1 MTKRCLIPS
10 NMNSFLLPSFLNSYH
25 IKYTI
30 LPSLALLIIAI
41 ISVNPKNWVTSDVH
55 HFYFEIIAVVLSAI
69 VGFYCITRAYTLN
82 EKFTLFVGVGFLT
95 VTVIDFLHAALSF
108 NAAGDSTFLRYFIP
122 QTWFAGRTFLGA
134 MLVYAV
140 LRYSPTSP
148 SENQSAPQ
156 RQNLHKND
164 NKDLQ
169 PVIGD
174 NDNERL
180 HASLLFSLVVFSI
193 LAISVVVVSFFSIF
207 PNIVLNYFIHRPY
220 EIPSLFLFSLALAY
234 FYKKRLY
241 KINDVFYKGILGA
254 LIIDIFGQAIMSLSG
269 MNFDTAH
276 NISHILKI
284 CSLFVIVSSLA
295 ISSIQYNKILK
306 QREKVILDQYEE
318 LKEADIM
325 KDEFIKIAAHELR
338 TPIQPILSTTD
349 ILKSKTTNEQEQE
362 LLDITIRNAKRL
374 QGLADNILD
383 VSKIESRSFEL
394 NLEFHDLNDIIINV
408 INDLVLDKK
417 FTNKKGVKLIYE
429 PKTVF
434 VNVDKVRL
442 TQVISNLL
450 NNAIKN
456 TTEGSISVEAQISDG
471 KAVVSVK
478 DTGKGIDPEVYPKL
492 FSKFA
497 TKSPTGGTGL
507 GLFISKSIIDAHGG
521 KIWVEN
527 NPIGDGLGTV
537 FKFTL
542 PLNKFERQ
550 LDTNRK

>member
-1 MTKRCLIPS
+1 MI

-30 LPSLALLIIAI
+30 FPSLALLIIAI
-41 ISVNPKNWVTSDVH
+41 ISVDPKNWVTSDVH

-82 EKFTLFVGVGFLT
+82 EKFTLFVGIGFLT
-95 VTVIDFLHAALSF
+95 VTVIDVLHAALSY
-108 NAAGDSTFLRYFIP
+108 NAAGDSAFLRYFIP
-122 QTWFAGRTFLGA
+122 QTWFAGRTFLGG

-140 LRYSPTSP
+140 LKYSPTSS
-148 SENQSAPQ
+148 SENQSASEK
-156 RQNLHKND
+156 QNLHKND

-169 PVIGD
+169 PVISD
-174 NDNERL
+174 KDSERL
-180 HASLLFSLVVFSI
+180 HASLLLFSLVVFAI

-207 PNIVLNYFIHRPY
+207 PNIVTNYFIHRPY
-220 EIPSLFLFSLALAY
+220 EIPSLLLFSLALAY

-306 QREKVILDQYEE
+306 QREKVILDQFEE
-318 LKEADIM
+318 LKEADKM
-325 KDEFIKIAAHELR
+325 KDEFINIAAHELR

-349 ILKSKTTNEQEQE
+349 LLKSKTTNEQDQE
-362 LLDITIRNAKRL
+362 LLNITIRNAKRL

-383 VSKIESRSFEL
+383 ASKIESRSLEL
-394 NLEFHDLNDIIINV
+394 NLGFHDLNDIIINV

-417 FTNKKGVKLIYE
+417 FTNKKGVKLMYE
-429 PKTVF
+429 PETIY

-456 TTEGSISVEAQISDG
+456 TSEGSITVEAQNSDG
-471 KAVVSVK
+471 KAVVSVR
-478 DTGKGIDPEVYPKL
+478 DTGNGIDPELYPRL

-507 GLFISKSIIDAHGG
+507 GLFISKSIIEAHGG

-527 NPIGDGLGTV
+527 NPSGNGLGTV
-537 FKFTL
+537 FRFNL
-542 PLNKFERQ
+542 PLNEVERQ
-550 LDTNRK
+550 LDTDRK

>member
-1 MTKRCLIPS
+1 
-10 NMNSFLLPSFLNSYH
+10 MNSFLLPSFLNSYH

-30 LPSLALLIIAI
+30 FPSLALLIIAI
-41 ISVNPKNWVTSDVH
+41 ISVDPKNWVTSDVH

-82 EKFTLFVGVGFLT
+82 EKFTLFVGIGFLT
-95 VTVIDFLHAALSF
+95 VTVIDILHAALSY
-108 NAAGDSTFLRYFIP
+108 NAAGDSAFLRYFIP
-122 QTWFAGRTFLGA
+122 QTWFAGRTFLGG

-140 LRYSPTSP
+140 LKYSPTSS
-148 SENQSAPQ
+148 SENQSASE

-169 PVIGD
+169 PVISD
-174 NDNERL
+174 KDSERL
-180 HASLLFSLVVFSI
+180 HASLLLFSLVVFAI

-207 PNIVLNYFIHRPY
+207 PNIVTNYFIHRPY
-220 EIPSLFLFSLALAY
+220 EIPSLLLFSLALAY

-306 QREKVILDQYEE
+306 QREKVILDQFEE
-318 LKEADIM
+318 LKEADKM
-325 KDEFIKIAAHELR
+325 KDEFINIAAHELR

-349 ILKSKTTNEQEQE
+349 LLKSKTTNEQDQE
-362 LLDITIRNAKRL
+362 LLNITIRNAKRL

-383 VSKIESRSFEL
+383 ASKIESRSLEL
-394 NLEFHDLNDIIINV
+394 NLGFHDLNDIIINV

-417 FTNKKGVKLIYE
+417 FTNKKGVKLMYE
-429 PKTVF
+429 PETIY

-456 TTEGSISVEAQISDG
+456 TSEGSITVEAQNSNG
-471 KAVVSVK
+471 KAVVSVR
-478 DTGKGIDPEVYPKL
+478 DTGNGIDPELYPKL

-507 GLFISKSIIDAHGG
+507 GLFISKSIIEAHGG

-527 NPIGDGLGTV
+527 NPSGNSLGAV
-537 FKFTL
+537 FRFTL
-542 PLNKFERQ
+542 PLNEVERQ
-550 LDTNRK
+550 LDTDRK

>member
-1 MTKRCLIPS
+1 MI
-10 NMNSFLLPSFLNSYH
+10 NVNSFLRPSILNSYH

-30 LPSLALLIIAI
+30 FPSLALIIIAI

-95 VTVIDFLHAALSF
+95 VTVIDLLHAVLSY
-108 NAAGDSTFLRYFIP
+108 NAAGDSAFLRYFIP
-122 QTWFAGRTFLGA
+122 QTWFAGRTFLGG

-140 LRYSPTSP
+140 IKYSPTGI
-148 SENQSAPQ
+148 SENQSPPE
-156 RQNLHKND
+156 RQSLHKNV
-164 NKDLQ
+164 NKNLQ
-169 PVIGD
+169 HVIGE
-174 NDNERL
+174 NDGERL
-180 HASLLFSLVVFSI
+180 HASLLLFSLVVFAI
-193 LAISVVVVSFFSIF
+193 LAISVVIVSFFSIF
-207 PNIVLNYFIHRPY
+207 PIIVTSYFVHRPY
-220 EIPSLFLFSLALAY
+220 EIPSLVLFSLALAY

-241 KINDVFYKGILGA
+241 KVNDVFYKGLLGA
-254 LIIDIFGQAIMSLSG
+254 LIIDIFGQAIMSFSG

-306 QREKVILDQYEE
+306 QRERLILDQYEE
-318 LKEADIM
+318 LKEADKM
-325 KDEFIKIAAHELR
+325 KDEFINIAAHELR
-338 TPIQPILSTTD
+338 TPIQPILSMAD
-349 ILKSKTTNEQEQE
+349 LLKSKSTNKQDQE
-362 LLDITIRNAKRL
+362 LLNITIRNAKRL

-383 VSKIESRSFEL
+383 ASKIESRSLEL
-394 NLEFHDLNDIIINV
+394 KLGLYDLNDIIINV
-408 INDLVLDKK
+408 INDLVLDKN
-417 FTNKKGVKLIYE
+417 FTNKNGVKLMYE
-429 PKTVF
+429 PETIY

-442 TQVISNLL
+442 SQVMSNLL

-456 TTEGSISVEAQISDG
+456 TSEGSITVEALNIDS
-471 KAVVSVK
+471 KAVVSVR
-478 DTGKGIDPEVYPKL
+478 DTGKGIDPELYPKL
-492 FSKFA
+492 FTKFA

-507 GLFISKSIIDAHGG
+507 GLFISKSIIEAHGG

-527 NPIGDGLGTV
+527 NPSGYGLGTV

-542 PLNKFERQ
+542 PLDKSMSTSNS
-550 LDTNRK
+550 TNSRIPH

>member
-1 MTKRCLIPS
+1 MI

-30 LPSLALLIIAI
+30 FPSLVLLIIAV
-41 ISVNPKNWVTSDVH
+41 ISVDPKNWVTSDVH

-82 EKFTLFVGVGFLT
+82 EKFTLFVGIGFLT
-95 VTVIDFLHAALSF
+95 VTVIDFLHAALSY
-108 NAAGDSTFLRYFIP
+108 NAAGDSAFLRYFIP
-122 QTWFAGRTFLGA
+122 QTWFAGRTFLGG

-140 LRYSPTSP
+140 LKYSPTSS
-148 SENQSAPQ
+148 SENQSASE

-169 PVIGD
+169 PVISD
-174 NDNERL
+174 KDSERL
-180 HASLLFSLVVFSI
+180 HASLLLFSLVVFAI

-207 PNIVLNYFIHRPY
+207 PNIVTNYFIHRPY
-220 EIPSLFLFSLALAY
+220 EIPSLLLFSLALAY

-306 QREKVILDQYEE
+306 QREKVILDQFEE
-318 LKEADIM
+318 LKEADKM
-325 KDEFIKIAAHELR
+325 KDEFINIAAHELR

-349 ILKSKTTNEQEQE
+349 LLKSKTTNEQDQE
-362 LLDITIRNAKRL
+362 LLNITIRNAKRL

-383 VSKIESRSFEL
+383 ASKIESRSLEL
-394 NLEFHDLNDIIINV
+394 NLGFHDLNDIIINV

-417 FTNKKGVKLIYE
+417 FTNKKGVKLMYE
-429 PKTVF
+429 PETIY

-456 TTEGSISVEAQISDG
+456 TSEGSITVEAQNSDG
-471 KAVVSVK
+471 KAVVSVR
-478 DTGKGIDPEVYPKL
+478 DTGNGIDPELYPRL

-507 GLFISKSIIDAHGG
+507 GLFISKSIIEAHGG

-527 NPIGDGLGTV
+527 NPSGNGLGTV

-542 PLNKFERQ
+542 PLNEVERQ
-550 LDTNRK
+550 LDTDRK

>member
-1 MTKRCLIPS
+1 MI
-10 NMNSFLLPSFLNSYH
+10 NVNSFLRPSILNSYH

-30 LPSLALLIIAI
+30 FPSLALIIIAI

-95 VTVIDFLHAALSF
+95 VTVIDLLHAVLSY
-108 NAAGDSTFLRYFIP
+108 NAAGDSAFLRYFIP
-122 QTWFAGRTFLGA
+122 QTWFAGRTFLGG

-140 LRYSPTSP
+140 IKYSPTSI
-148 SENQSAPQ
+148 SENQSPSE
-156 RQNLHKND
+156 RQGLHKNV
-164 NKDLQ
+164 NKNLQ
-169 PVIGD
+169 HAIGE
-174 NDNERL
+174 NDGERL
-180 HASLLFSLVVFSI
+180 HASLLLFSLVVFAI
-193 LAISVVVVSFFSIF
+193 LAISVVIVSFFSIF
-207 PNIVLNYFIHRPY
+207 PIIVTSYFVHRPY
-220 EIPSLFLFSLALAY
+220 EIPSLVLFSLALAY

-241 KINDVFYKGILGA
+241 KVNDVFYKGLLGA
-254 LIIDIFGQAIMSLSG
+254 LIIDIFGQAIMSFSG

-306 QREKVILDQYEE
+306 QRERLILDQYEE
-318 LKEADIM
+318 LKEADKM
-325 KDEFIKIAAHELR
+325 KDEFINIAAHELR
-338 TPIQPILSTTD
+338 TPIQPILSMAD
-349 ILKSKTTNEQEQE
+349 LLKSKSTNKQDQE
-362 LLDITIRNAKRL
+362 LLNITIRNAKRL

-383 VSKIESRSFEL
+383 ASKIESRSLEL
-394 NLEFHDLNDIIINV
+394 KLGLYDLNDIIINV
-408 INDLVLDKK
+408 INDLVLDKN
-417 FTNKKGVKLIYE
+417 FTNKNGVKLKYE
-429 PKTVF
+429 PETIY

-442 TQVISNLL
+442 SQVMSNLL

-456 TTEGSISVEAQISDG
+456 TSEGSITVEALNIDS
-471 KAVVSVK
+471 KAVVSVR
-478 DTGKGIDPEVYPKL
+478 DTGKGIDPELYPKL
-492 FSKFA
+492 FTKFA

-507 GLFISKSIIDAHGG
+507 GLFISKSIIEAHGG

-527 NPIGDGLGTV
+527 NPSGYGLGTV

-542 PLNKFERQ
+542 PLDKSMSTSNS
-550 LDTNRK
+550 TNSRISH

>member
-1 MTKRCLIPS
+1 MI

-30 LPSLALLIIAI
+30 FPSLALLIIAI
-41 ISVNPKNWVTSDVH
+41 ISVDPKNWVTSDVH

-82 EKFTLFVGVGFLT
+82 EKFTLFVGIGFLT
-95 VTVIDFLHAALSF
+95 VTVIDFLHAALSY

-122 QTWFAGRTFLGA
+122 QTWFAGRTFLGG

-140 LRYSPTSP
+140 LKYSPTSS
-148 SENQSAPQ
+148 SENQSASE

-169 PVIGD
+169 PVTSD
-174 NDNERL
+174 KDSERL
-180 HASLLFSLVVFSI
+180 HASLLLFSLVVFAI

-207 PNIVLNYFIHRPY
+207 PNIVTNYFIHRPY
-220 EIPSLFLFSLALAY
+220 EIPSLLLFSLALAY

-306 QREKVILDQYEE
+306 QREKVILDQFEE
-318 LKEADIM
+318 LKEADKM
-325 KDEFIKIAAHELR
+325 KDEFINIAAHELR

-349 ILKSKTTNEQEQE
+349 LLKSKTTNEQDQE
-362 LLDITIRNAKRL
+362 LLNITIRNAKRL

-383 VSKIESRSFEL
+383 ASKIESRSLEL
-394 NLEFHDLNDIIINV
+394 NLGFHDLNDIIINV

-417 FTNKKGVKLIYE
+417 FTNKKGVKLMYE
-429 PKTVF
+429 PETIY

-456 TTEGSISVEAQISDG
+456 TSEGSITVEAQNSDG
-471 KAVVSVK
+471 KAVVSVR
-478 DTGKGIDPEVYPKL
+478 DTGNGIDPELYPKL

-507 GLFISKSIIDAHGG
+507 GLFISKSIIEAHGG

-527 NPIGDGLGTV
+527 NPSGNGLGTV
-537 FKFTL
+537 FRFTL
-542 PLNKFERQ
+542 PLNEVERQ
-550 LDTNRK
+550 LDTDRK

>member
-1 MTKRCLIPS
+1 MI

-30 LPSLALLIIAI
+30 FPSLALLIIAI
-41 ISVNPKNWVTSDVH
+41 ISVDPKNWVTSDVH

-82 EKFTLFVGVGFLT
+82 EKFTLFVGIGFLT
-95 VTVIDFLHAALSF
+95 VTVIDVLHAALSY
-108 NAAGDSTFLRYFIP
+108 NAAGDSAFLRYFIP
-122 QTWFAGRTFLGA
+122 QTWFAGRTFLGG

-140 LRYSPTSP
+140 LKYSPTSS
-148 SENQSAPQ
+148 SENQSASEK
-156 RQNLHKND
+156 QNLHKND

-169 PVIGD
+169 PVISD
-174 NDNERL
+174 KDSERL
-180 HASLLFSLVVFSI
+180 HASLLLFSLVVFAI

-207 PNIVLNYFIHRPY
+207 PNIVTNYFIHRPY
-220 EIPSLFLFSLALAY
+220 EIPSLLLFSLALAY

-306 QREKVILDQYEE
+306 QREKVILDQFEE
-318 LKEADIM
+318 LKEADKM
-325 KDEFIKIAAHELR
+325 KDEFINIAAHELR

-349 ILKSKTTNEQEQE
+349 LLKSKTTNEQDQE
-362 LLDITIRNAKRL
+362 LLNITIRNAKRL

-383 VSKIESRSFEL
+383 ASKIESRSLEL
-394 NLEFHDLNDIIINV
+394 NLGFHDLNDIIINV

-429 PKTVF
+429 PETIY

-456 TTEGSISVEAQISDG
+456 TSEGSITVEAQNSDG
-471 KAVVSVK
+471 KAVVSVR
-478 DTGKGIDPEVYPKL
+478 DTGNGIDPELYPRL

-507 GLFISKSIIDAHGG
+507 GLFISKSIIEAHGG

-527 NPIGDGLGTV
+527 NPSGNGLGTV
-537 FKFTL
+537 FRFTL
-542 PLNKFERQ
+542 PLNEVERQ
-550 LDTNRK
+550 LDTDRK

>member
-1 MTKRCLIPS
+1 MI

-30 LPSLALLIIAI
+30 FPSLALLIIAI
-41 ISVNPKNWVTSDVH
+41 ISVDPKNWVTSDVH

-82 EKFTLFVGVGFLT
+82 EKFTLFVGIGFLT
-95 VTVIDFLHAALSF
+95 VTVIDFLHAALSY
-108 NAAGDSTFLRYFIP
+108 NAAGDSAFLRYFIP
-122 QTWFAGRTFLGA
+122 QTWFAGRTFLGG

-140 LRYSPTSP
+140 LKYSPTSS
-148 SENQSAPQ
+148 SENQSASE

-169 PVIGD
+169 PIISD
-174 NDNERL
+174 KDSERL
-180 HASLLFSLVVFSI
+180 HASLLLFSLVVFAI

-207 PNIVLNYFIHRPY
+207 PNIVTNYFIHRPY
-220 EIPSLFLFSLALAY
+220 EIPSLLLFSLALAY

-306 QREKVILDQYEE
+306 QREKVILDQFEE
-318 LKEADIM
+318 LKEADKM
-325 KDEFIKIAAHELR
+325 KDEFINIAAHELR

-349 ILKSKTTNEQEQE
+349 LLKSKTTNEQDQE
-362 LLDITIRNAKRL
+362 LLNITIRNAKRL

-383 VSKIESRSFEL
+383 ASKIESRSLEL
-394 NLEFHDLNDIIINV
+394 NLGFHDLNDIIINV

-417 FTNKKGVKLIYE
+417 FTNKKGVKLMYE
-429 PKTVF
+429 PETIY

-456 TTEGSISVEAQISDG
+456 TSEGSITVEAQNSDG
-471 KAVVSVK
+471 KAVVSVR
-478 DTGKGIDPEVYPKL
+478 DTGNGIDPELYPRL

-507 GLFISKSIIDAHGG
+507 GLFISKSIIEAHGG

-527 NPIGDGLGTV
+527 NPSDNGLGTV
-537 FKFTL
+537 FRFTL
-542 PLNKFERQ
+542 PLNEVERQ
-550 LDTNRK
+550 LDTDRK

>member
-10 NMNSFLLPSFLNSYH
+10 NMNSFVLPSFLNSYH

-30 LPSLALLIIAI
+30 FPSLALLIIAI

-148 SENQSAPQ
+148 SENQSASQ

-174 NDNERL
+174 NDSERL

-207 PNIVLNYFIHRPY
+207 PNIVSNYFIHRPY

-241 KINDVFYKGILGA
+241 KINDVFYKGLLGA

-429 PKTVF
+429 PKTIF

-497 TKSPTGGTGL
+497 TKSTTGGTGL

-542 PLNKFERQ
+542 PLNKFKRK

>member
-1 MTKRCLIPS
+1 MI
-10 NMNSFLLPSFLNSYH
+10 NMNSFLLPSILNSYH

-30 LPSLALLIIAI
+30 FPSLILIIITI
-41 ISVNPKNWVTSDVH
+41 ISVNPENWVTSDVH

-69 VGFYCITRAYTLN
+69 VGFYCITRAYMLN

-95 VTVIDFLHAALSF
+95 VTVIDLLHAVFSY
-108 NAAGDSTFLRYFIP
+108 NAAGDSVFLRYFIP
-122 QTWFAGRTFLGA
+122 QTWFAGRTFLGG

-140 LRYSPTSP
+140 LKYSPTSP
-148 SENQSAPQ
+148 SENQSSSE
-156 RQNLHKND
+156 RQSLHKND

-169 PVIGD
+169 HAIGD
-174 NDNERL
+174 NDGERL
-180 HASLLFSLVVFSI
+180 HASLLLFSLVVFAI

-207 PNIVLNYFIHRPY
+207 PIIVTNYFVHRPY
-220 EIPSLFLFSLALAY
+220 EIPSLVLFSLALAY
-234 FYKKRLY
+234 FYKKKLY

-254 LIIDIFGQAIMSLSG
+254 LIIDIFGQAIMSFSG

-295 ISSIQYNKILK
+295 ISSIQYNKILR

-318 LKEADIM
+318 LKEADKM
-325 KDEFIKIAAHELR
+325 KDEFINIAAHELR
-338 TPIQPILSTTD
+338 TPIQPILSMAD
-349 ILKSKTTNEQEQE
+349 LLKSKTTNEQDQE
-362 LLDITIRNAKRL
+362 LLNITIRNAKRL

-383 VSKIESRSFEL
+383 ASKIESRSLEL
-394 NLEFHDLNDIIINV
+394 KLGLYDLNDIIINV

-429 PKTVF
+429 PETF
-434 VNVDKVRL
+434 YVNVDKVRVS
-442 TQVISNLL
+442 QVISNLL
-450 NNAIKN
+450 SNAIKN
-456 TTEGSISVEAQISDG
+456 TSEGSITVEAQNIDS
-471 KAVVSVK
+471 KAVVSVR
-478 DTGKGIDPEVYPKL
+478 DTGIGIDPELYPKL
-492 FSKFA
+492 FTKFA

-507 GLFISKSIIDAHGG
+507 GLFISKSIIEAHGG

-527 NPIGDGLGTV
+527 NPSGYGLGTV

-542 PLNKFERQ
+542 PLNKS
-550 LDTNRK
+550 LSKSNSTNSTIT

>member
-1 MTKRCLIPS
+1 MI
-10 NMNSFLLPSFLNSYH
+10 NVDSFLRPSILNSYH

-30 LPSLALLIIAI
+30 FPSLALIIIAI

-95 VTVIDFLHAALSF
+95 VTVIDLLHAVLSY
-108 NAAGDSTFLRYFIP
+108 NAAGDSAFLRYFIP
-122 QTWFAGRTFLGA
+122 QTWFAGRTFLGG

-140 LRYSPTSP
+140 IKYSPTGI
-148 SENQSAPQ
+148 SENQSPPE
-156 RQNLHKND
+156 RQSLHKNV
-164 NKDLQ
+164 NKNLQ
-169 PVIGD
+169 HVIGE
-174 NDNERL
+174 NDGERL
-180 HASLLFSLVVFSI
+180 HASLLLFSLVVFAI
-193 LAISVVVVSFFSIF
+193 LAISVVIVSFFSIF
-207 PNIVLNYFIHRPY
+207 PIIVTSYFVHRPY
-220 EIPSLFLFSLALAY
+220 EIPSLVLFSLALAY

-241 KINDVFYKGILGA
+241 KVNDVFYKGLLGA
-254 LIIDIFGQAIMSLSG
+254 LIIDIFGQAIMSFSG

-306 QREKVILDQYEE
+306 QRERLILDQYEE
-318 LKEADIM
+318 LKEADKM
-325 KDEFIKIAAHELR
+325 KDEFINIAAHELR
-338 TPIQPILSTTD
+338 TPIQPILSMAD
-349 ILKSKTTNEQEQE
+349 LLKSKSTNKQDQE
-362 LLDITIRNAKRL
+362 LLNITIRNAKRL

-383 VSKIESRSFEL
+383 ASKIESRSLEL
-394 NLEFHDLNDIIINV
+394 KLGLYDLNDIIINV
-408 INDLVLDKK
+408 INDLVLDKN
-417 FTNKKGVKLIYE
+417 FTNKNGVKLMYE
-429 PKTVF
+429 PETIY

-442 TQVISNLL
+442 SQVMSNLL

-456 TTEGSISVEAQISDG
+456 TSEGSITVEALNIDS
-471 KAVVSVK
+471 KAVVSVR
-478 DTGKGIDPEVYPKL
+478 DTGKGIDPELYPKL
-492 FSKFA
+492 FTKFA

-507 GLFISKSIIDAHGG
+507 GLFISKSIIEAHGG

-527 NPIGDGLGTV
+527 NSSGYGLGTV

-542 PLNKFERQ
+542 PLDKSMSTSNS
-550 LDTNRK
+550 TNSRIPH

>member
-1 MTKRCLIPS
+1 MI
-10 NMNSFLLPSFLNSYH
+10 NVDSFLRPSILNSYH

-30 LPSLALLIIAI
+30 FPSLALIIIAI

-95 VTVIDFLHAALSF
+95 VTVIDLLHAVLSY
-108 NAAGDSTFLRYFIP
+108 NAAGDSAFLRYFIP
-122 QTWFAGRTFLGA
+122 QTWFAGRTFLGG

-140 LRYSPTSP
+140 IKYSPTGI
-148 SENQSAPQ
+148 SENQSPSE
-156 RQNLHKND
+156 RQGLHKNV
-164 NKDLQ
+164 NKNLQ
-169 PVIGD
+169 HVIGE
-174 NDNERL
+174 NDGERL
-180 HASLLFSLVVFSI
+180 HASLLLFSLVVFAI
-193 LAISVVVVSFFSIF
+193 LAISVVIVSFFSIF
-207 PNIVLNYFIHRPY
+207 PIIVTSYFVHRPY
-220 EIPSLFLFSLALAY
+220 EIPSLVLFSLALAY

-241 KINDVFYKGILGA
+241 KVNDVFYKGLLGA
-254 LIIDIFGQAIMSLSG
+254 LIIDIFGQAIMSFSG

-306 QREKVILDQYEE
+306 QRERLILDQYEE
-318 LKEADIM
+318 LKEADKM
-325 KDEFIKIAAHELR
+325 KDEFINIAAHELR
-338 TPIQPILSTTD
+338 TPIQPILSMAD
-349 ILKSKTTNEQEQE
+349 LLKSKSTNKQDQE
-362 LLDITIRNAKRL
+362 LLNITIRNAKRL

-383 VSKIESRSFEL
+383 ASKIESRSLEL
-394 NLEFHDLNDIIINV
+394 KLGLYDLNDIIINV
-408 INDLVLDKK
+408 INDLVLDKN
-417 FTNKKGVKLIYE
+417 FTNKNGVKLKYE
-429 PKTVF
+429 PETIY

-442 TQVISNLL
+442 SQVISNLL

-456 TTEGSISVEAQISDG
+456 TSEGSITVEALNIDS
-471 KAVVSVK
+471 KAVVSVR
-478 DTGKGIDPEVYPKL
+478 DTGKGIDPELYPKL
-492 FSKFA
+492 FTKFA

-507 GLFISKSIIDAHGG
+507 GLFISKSIIEAHGG

-527 NPIGDGLGTV
+527 NPSGYGLGTV

-542 PLNKFERQ
+542 PLDKSMSTSNS
-550 LDTNRK
+550 TNSRISH

>member
-1 MTKRCLIPS
+1 MI
-10 NMNSFLLPSFLNSYH
+10 NVNSFLRPSILNSYH

-30 LPSLALLIIAI
+30 FPSLALIIIAI

-95 VTVIDFLHAALSF
+95 VTVIDLLHAVLSY
-108 NAAGDSTFLRYFIP
+108 NAAGDSAFLRYFIP
-122 QTWFAGRTFLGA
+122 QTWFAGRTFLGG

-140 LRYSPTSP
+140 IKYSPTGI
-148 SENQSAPQ
+148 SENQSPPE
-156 RQNLHKND
+156 RQSLHKNV
-164 NKDLQ
+164 NKNLQ
-169 PVIGD
+169 HVIGE
-174 NDNERL
+174 NDGERL
-180 HASLLFSLVVFSI
+180 HASLLLFSLVVFAI
-193 LAISVVVVSFFSIF
+193 LAISVVIVSFFSIF
-207 PNIVLNYFIHRPY
+207 PIIVTSYFVHRPY
-220 EIPSLFLFSLALAY
+220 EIPSLVLFSLALAY

-241 KINDVFYKGILGA
+241 KVNDVFYKGLLGA
-254 LIIDIFGQAIMSLSG
+254 LIIDIFGQAIMSFSG

-306 QREKVILDQYEE
+306 QRERLILDQYEE
-318 LKEADIM
+318 LKEADKM
-325 KDEFIKIAAHELR
+325 KDEFINIAAHELR
-338 TPIQPILSTTD
+338 TPIQPILSMAD
-349 ILKSKTTNEQEQE
+349 LLKSKSTNKQDQE
-362 LLDITIRNAKRL
+362 LLNITIRNAKRL

-383 VSKIESRSFEL
+383 ASKIESRSLEL
-394 NLEFHDLNDIIINV
+394 KLGLYDLNDIIINV
-408 INDLVLDKK
+408 INDLVLDKN
-417 FTNKKGVKLIYE
+417 FTNKNGVKLMYE
-429 PKTVF
+429 PETIY

-442 TQVISNLL
+442 SQVMSNLL

-456 TTEGSISVEAQISDG
+456 TSEGSITVEALNIDS
-471 KAVVSVK
+471 KAVVSVR
-478 DTGKGIDPEVYPKL
+478 DTGKGIDPELYPKL
-492 FSKFA
+492 FTKFA

-507 GLFISKSIIDAHGG
+507 GLFISKSIIEAHGG

-527 NPIGDGLGTV
+527 NPSGYGLGTV

-542 PLNKFERQ
+542 PLDKSMSTSNS
-550 LDTNRK
+550 TNSRISH

>member
-1 MTKRCLIPS
+1 
-10 NMNSFLLPSFLNSYH
+10 
-25 IKYTI
+25 
-30 LPSLALLIIAI
+30 
-41 ISVNPKNWVTSDVH
+41 
-55 HFYFEIIAVVLSAI
+55 
-69 VGFYCITRAYTLN
+69 LN
-82 EKFTLFVGVGFLT
+82 EKFTLFVGIGFLT
-95 VTVIDFLHAALSF
+95 VTVIDVLHAALSY
-108 NAAGDSTFLRYFIP
+108 NAAGDSAFLRYFIP
-122 QTWFAGRTFLGA
+122 QTWFAGRTFLGG

-140 LRYSPTSP
+140 LKYSPTSS
-148 SENQSAPQ
+148 SENQSASE

-169 PVIGD
+169 PAISD
-174 NDNERL
+174 KDSERL
-180 HASLLFSLVVFSI
+180 HASLLLFSLVVFAI

-207 PNIVLNYFIHRPY
+207 PNIVTNYFIHRPY
-220 EIPSLFLFSLALAY
+220 EIPSLLLFSLALAY

-306 QREKVILDQYEE
+306 QREKVILDQFEE
-318 LKEADIM
+318 LKEADKM
-325 KDEFIKIAAHELR
+325 KDEFINIAAHELR

-349 ILKSKTTNEQEQE
+349 LLKSKTTNEQDQE
-362 LLDITIRNAKRL
+362 LLNITIRNAKRL

-383 VSKIESRSFEL
+383 ASKIESRSLEL
-394 NLEFHDLNDIIINV
+394 NLGFHDLNDIIINV

-429 PKTVF
+429 PETIY

-456 TTEGSISVEAQISDG
+456 TSEGSITVEAQNSDG
-471 KAVVSVK
+471 KAVVSVR
-478 DTGKGIDPEVYPKL
+478 DTGNGIDPELYPRL

-507 GLFISKSIIDAHGG
+507 GLFISKSIIEAHGG

-527 NPIGDGLGTV
+527 NPSDNGLGTV
-537 FKFTL
+537 FRFTL
-542 PLNKFERQ
+542 PLNEVERQ
-550 LDTNRK
+550 LDTDRK

>member
-1 MTKRCLIPS
+1 MI

-30 LPSLALLIIAI
+30 FPSLALLIIAI
-41 ISVNPKNWVTSDVH
+41 ISVDPKNWVTSDVH

-82 EKFTLFVGVGFLT
+82 EKFTLFVGIGFLT
-95 VTVIDFLHAALSF
+95 VTVIDVLHAALSY
-108 NAAGDSTFLRYFIP
+108 NAAGDSAFLRYFIP
-122 QTWFAGRTFLGA
+122 QTWFAGRTFLGG

-140 LRYSPTSP
+140 LKYSPTSS
-148 SENQSAPQ
+148 SENQSASEK
-156 RQNLHKND
+156 QNLHKND

-169 PVIGD
+169 PVISD
-174 NDNERL
+174 KDSERL
-180 HASLLFSLVVFSI
+180 HASLLLFSLVVFAI

-207 PNIVLNYFIHRPY
+207 PNIVTNYFIHRPY
-220 EIPSLFLFSLALAY
+220 EIPSLLLFSLALAY

-306 QREKVILDQYEE
+306 QREKVILDQFEE
-318 LKEADIM
+318 LKEADKM
-325 KDEFIKIAAHELR
+325 KDEFINIAAHELR

-349 ILKSKTTNEQEQE
+349 LLKSKTTNEQDQE
-362 LLDITIRNAKRL
+362 LLNITIRNAKRL

-383 VSKIESRSFEL
+383 ASKIESRSLEL
-394 NLEFHDLNDIIINV
+394 NLGFHDLNDIIINV

-429 PKTVF
+429 PETIY

-456 TTEGSISVEAQISDG
+456 TSEGSITVEAQNIDG
-471 KAVVSVK
+471 KAVVSVR
-478 DTGKGIDPEVYPKL
+478 DTGNGIDPELYPRL

-507 GLFISKSIIDAHGG
+507 GLFISKSIIEAHGG

-527 NPIGDGLGTV
+527 NPSGNGLGTV
-537 FKFTL
+537 FRFNL
-542 PLNKFERQ
+542 PLNEVERQ
-550 LDTNRK
+550 LDTDRK

>member
-1 MTKRCLIPS
+1 MI

-30 LPSLALLIIAI
+30 FPSLALLIIAI
-41 ISVNPKNWVTSDVH
+41 ISVDPKNWVTSDVH

-82 EKFTLFVGVGFLT
+82 EKFTLFVGIGFLT
-95 VTVIDFLHAALSF
+95 VTVIDVLHAALSY
-108 NAAGDSTFLRYFIP
+108 NAAGDSAFLRYFIP
-122 QTWFAGRTFLGA
+122 QTWFAGRTFLGG

-140 LRYSPTSP
+140 LKYSPTSS
-148 SENQSAPQ
+148 SENQSASE

-164 NKDLQ
+164 NKDFQ
-169 PVIGD
+169 PVISD
-174 NDNERL
+174 KDSERL
-180 HASLLFSLVVFSI
+180 HASLLLFSLVVFAI

-207 PNIVLNYFIHRPY
+207 PNIVTNYFIHRPY
-220 EIPSLFLFSLALAY
+220 EIPSLLLFSLALAY

-306 QREKVILDQYEE
+306 QREKVILDQFEE
-318 LKEADIM
+318 LKEADKM
-325 KDEFIKIAAHELR
+325 KDEFINIAAHELR

-349 ILKSKTTNEQEQE
+349 LLKSKTTNEQDQE
-362 LLDITIRNAKRL
+362 LLNITIRNAKRL

-383 VSKIESRSFEL
+383 ASKIESRSLEL
-394 NLEFHDLNDIIINV
+394 NLGFHDLNDIIINV

-429 PKTVF
+429 PETIY

-456 TTEGSISVEAQISDG
+456 TSEGSITVEAQNSDG
-471 KAVVSVK
+471 KAVVSVR
-478 DTGKGIDPEVYPKL
+478 DTGNGIDPELYPRL

-507 GLFISKSIIDAHGG
+507 GLFISKSIIEAHGG

-527 NPIGDGLGTV
+527 NPSGNGLGTV
-537 FKFTL
+537 FRFNL
-542 PLNKFERQ
+542 PLNEVERQ
-550 LDTNRK
+550 LDTDRK

>member
-1 MTKRCLIPS
+1 MI
-10 NMNSFLLPSFLNSYH
+10 NVNSFLRPSILNSYH

-30 LPSLALLIIAI
+30 FPSLALIIIAI

-95 VTVIDFLHAALSF
+95 VTVIDLLHAVLSY
-108 NAAGDSTFLRYFIP
+108 NAAGDSAFLRYFIP
-122 QTWFAGRTFLGA
+122 QTWFAGRTFLGG

-140 LRYSPTSP
+140 IKYSPTGI
-148 SENQSAPQ
+148 SENQSPPE
-156 RQNLHKND
+156 RQSLHKNV
-164 NKDLQ
+164 NKNLQ
-169 PVIGD
+169 HVIGE
-174 NDNERL
+174 NDGERL
-180 HASLLFSLVVFSI
+180 HASLLLFSLVVFAI
-193 LAISVVVVSFFSIF
+193 LAISVVIVSFFSIF
-207 PNIVLNYFIHRPY
+207 PIIVTSYFVHRPY
-220 EIPSLFLFSLALAY
+220 EIPSLVLFSLALAY

-241 KINDVFYKGILGA
+241 KVNDVFYKGLLGA
-254 LIIDIFGQAIMSLSG
+254 LIIDIFGQAIMSFSG

-306 QREKVILDQYEE
+306 QRERLILDQYEE
-318 LKEADIM
+318 LKEADKM
-325 KDEFIKIAAHELR
+325 KDEFINIAAHELR
-338 TPIQPILSTTD
+338 TPIQPILSMAD
-349 ILKSKTTNEQEQE
+349 LLKSKSTNKQDQE
-362 LLDITIRNAKRL
+362 LLNITIRNAKRL

-383 VSKIESRSFEL
+383 ASKIESRSLEL
-394 NLEFHDLNDIIINV
+394 KLGLYDLNDIIINV
-408 INDLVLDKK
+408 INDLVLDKN
-417 FTNKKGVKLIYE
+417 FTNKNGVKLKYE
-429 PKTVF
+429 PETIY

-442 TQVISNLL
+442 SQVISNLL

-456 TTEGSISVEAQISDG
+456 TSEGSITVEALNIDS
-471 KAVVSVK
+471 KAVVSVR
-478 DTGKGIDPEVYPKL
+478 DTGKGIDPELYPKL
-492 FSKFA
+492 FTKFA

-507 GLFISKSIIDAHGG
+507 GLFISKSIIEAHGG

-527 NPIGDGLGTV
+527 NPSGYGLGTV

-542 PLNKFERQ
+542 PLDKSMSTSNS
-550 LDTNRK
+550 TNSRISH